1 MADDLVKLG
10 VTDDLEARI
19 WRDAL
24 EQESIPIVVRPASST
39 SISGVGPSSGN
50 VQVFVR
56 AADEKRARWI
66 IGDADALPAQDA
78 QPQDTQPQDS
88 QKDASGD

>member
-1 MADDLVKLG
+1 MADDLVQLG

-24 EQESIPIVVRPASST
+24 AQESIPIVIRPASASSIT
-39 SISGVGPSSGN
+39 SIGASSGN

-56 AADEKRARWI
+56 AGDEKRARWI
-66 IGDADALPAQDA
+66 IGDSDAP
-78 QPQDTQPQDS
+78 QPQDAQPQDS

>member
-10 VTDDLEARI
+10 VTNDLEARI

-24 EQESIPIVVRPASST
+24 AQESIPIVVRPASAS
-39 SISGVGPSSGN
+39 SITGIGASSGN

-66 IGDADALPAQDA
+66 IGDAQAPQPQDA
-78 QPQDTQPQDS
+78 QPQDTQ
-88 QKDASGD
+88 KDASGD

>member
-10 VTDDLEARI
+10 VTNDLEARI

-24 EQESIPIVVRPASST
+24 AQESIPIVVRPASAST
-39 SISGVGPSSGN
+39 ITGIGPSSGN
-50 VQVFVR
+50 VHVFVR

-66 IGDADALPAQDA
+66 IGDADAPLPQDA
-78 QPQDTQPQDS
+78 QPQDS
-88 QKDASGD
+88 QKDVGGD

>member
-10 VTDDLEARI
+10 VTNDLEARI

-24 EQESIPIVVRPASST
+24 AQESIPIVVRPASAS
-39 SISGVGPSSGN
+39 SITGIGPSSGN

-66 IGDADALPAQDA
+66 IGDADAP
-78 QPQDTQPQDS
+78 QPQDAQPQDS

>member
-24 EQESIPIVVRPASST
+24 AQESIPIVVRPASST
-39 SISGVGPSSGN
+39 SITSIGPSSGN

-66 IGDADALPAQDA
+66 IGDADAPQPQDA
-78 QPQDTQPQDS
+78 QPQDTQ
-88 QKDASGD
+88 KDASGD